1 MTVEMKNTGSPHT
14 PRLKRRR
21 RRWSSNRTPT
31 TTLLLT
37 TITTLFNCTSITT
50 AYLGPTHC
58 TKPGTSATS
67 ALDQKIISRGYSTF
81 NHLLFDLTSLANS
94 FRNGQPIPNE
104 RLLFKICS
112 GTIIDLDDSSLPLG
126 YLPISIPRVTIQCGD
141 TGQRSD
147 SCTIRGGGKHTPSW
161 QNWNKG
167 PKLKD
172 TVAGIVGGGKE
183 SVAQVYVYGKD
194 AYEVML
200 KGLTFDNQPTKEEIE
215 RYEQYVNVFGVD
227 SLVTDDVVGGMME
240 DDNNG
245 ASSNGN
251 GENVEEELLSSGGR
265 GRRTTTT
272 ESQRHDEND
281 HQRQRYHQHRQERHR
296 NLIEE
301 ETAIPSAYRFA
312 AVAVRG
318 NGYGDDAGAR
328 IITIEDCKFQGHRGY
343 AVLVSPGIQ
352 EPTLPK
358 VPASAVVASTAQ
370 ANNSNFGSSSGSSNA
385 NNMDETASNEGGTR
399 KLNLLDNG
407 ANFIPSDGKVSYY
420 DNTASIN
427 YLDSRRVKIS
437 KTEFVNNKAAL
448 DNVAGLVTSAY
459 SLTMTDCFFQ
469 SNEAKAMVFAYNNDA
484 LVKNAIFTEN
494 KVEVATIILASPEGS
509 KPISSNPTHI
519 IEQTCFLGSSVGMS
533 NVLVTDV
540 DTTGFGQRENHAAG
554 TQFSWVSNCEGAA
567 AEKHGHECLESGK
580 CDGTCVRFESEQCLA
595 DMTKTHHS
603 GASSATSHLIWM
615 LAVSISSTILLGL
628 F

>member
-1 MTVEMKNTGSPHT
+1 MVAVEKNTGSPHT

-21 RRWSSNRTPT
+21 RRWNSYHTPT

-67 ALDQKIISRGYSTF
+67 ALDQKFISRGYSTF

-112 GTIIDLDDSSLPLG
+112 GTIIDLEDSSLPLG

-240 DDNNG
+240 EDNNG
-245 ASSNGN
+245 ASNGN

-272 ESQRHDEND
+272 ESQR
-281 HQRQRYHQHRQERHR
+281 R

-370 ANNSNFGSSSGSSNA
+370 ANNNNNNNFG
-385 NNMDETASNEGGTR
+385 NMDETASNEGGTR

-448 DNVAGLVTSAY
+448 NNVAGLVTSAY

-509 KPISSNPTHI
+509 KPVSSNPTHI

>member
-1 MTVEMKNTGSPHT
+1 MPDRIMTVVEKKNTGSPHT
-14 PRLKRRR
+14 PRLSRRRRR

-67 ALDQKIISRGYSTF
+67 ALDQKFISRGYSTF

-272 ESQRHDEND
+272 ESQR
-281 HQRQRYHQHRQERHR
+281 R

-301 ETAIPSAYRFA
+301 ETVIPSAYRFA

-358 VPASAVVASTAQ
+358 VPASAVVASTTQ
-370 ANNSNFGSSSGSSNA
+370 ANNNINNNFG
-385 NNMDETASNEGGTR
+385 NMDETASNEGGTR
-399 KLNLLDNG
+399 KLNLLDG

-448 DNVAGLVTSAY
+448 NNVAGLVTSAY

-509 KPISSNPTHI
+509 KPVSSNPTHI